1 VLPDGYE
8 TWWTLRDGTQ
18 RLLLWTH
25 RALQIDGR
33 DLRLTTA
40 IDVTDRREREERLQ
54 YLAYHDDLTGL
65 ANRRRFLDELE
76 HRIAS
81 ARRYGEPLGV
91 VMIDVDGL
99 KQVNDRLG
107 HAAGDDVLH
116 EVATR
121 LRARLRRSDLPAR
134 LGGDEFAVLL
144 SHADGDQAEQIAAD
158 LAAAVAQRRCPSP
171 RGVPRRRSRAVPRV
185 PAGRGN
191 GRRADARCR
200 RAAVRRARRP
210 SSRPTTHG
218 RCGRGARPSRPG
230 APGPPPRPCRAGP
243 GRDAHRLGGGTPGG
257 GRMSRSARTPDVV
270 LDVPSK
276 AATALLLADM
286 ECRAAVK
293 SLYESTVRADG
304 DGLEDDPTGPADF
317 DALLGRIVEARA
329 RVLELARGRSPEG
342 RAAPGPLTRRQ
353 LEILRLVADGV
364 PTGEIARRLYLSR
377 ATVRNHVAA
386 ALRALGAHSRIEA
399 VAIARRQELL

>member
-1 VLPDGYE
+1 
-8 TWWTLRDGTQ
+8 
-18 RLLLWTH
+18 
-25 RALQIDGR
+25 
-33 DLRLTTA
+33 
-40 IDVTDRREREERLQ
+40 
-54 YLAYHDDLTGL
+54 
-65 ANRRRFLDELE
+65 
-76 HRIAS
+76 
-81 ARRYGEPLGV
+81 
-91 VMIDVDGL
+91 
-99 KQVNDRLG
+99 
-107 HAAGDDVLH
+107 
-116 EVATR
+116 
-121 LRARLRRSDLPAR
+121 
-134 LGGDEFAVLL
+134 
-144 SHADGDQAEQIAAD
+144 
-158 LAAAVAQRRCPSP
+158 
-171 RGVPRRRSRAVPRV
+171 
-185 PAGRGN
+185 
-191 GRRADARCR
+191 
-200 RAAVRRARRP
+200 
-210 SSRPTTHG
+210 
-218 RCGRGARPSRPG
+218 
-230 APGPPPRPCRAGP
+230 
-243 GRDAHRLGGGTPGG
+243 
-257 GRMSRSARTPDVV
+257 MSRSARTPDVV